1 MIIGS
6 LQVRLLIRESRS
18 LKDKRQVVR
27 SVVDRLRNQFHVAA
41 TEVDTRDDHRVF
53 TLGVAAVGEE
63 VSAVRGLLQTI
74 QEALRKHPIAEYL
87 DGEIAVG
94 HEVV

>member
-1 MIIGS
+1 M
-6 LQVRLLIRESRS
+6 
-18 LKDKRQVVR
+18 
-27 SVVDRLRNQFHVAA
+27 
-41 TEVDTRDDHRVF
+41 DTRDDHRVF
-53 TLGVAAVGEE
+53 TLGIAAVGEE